1 MRTSLDYL
9 IYVCAFAVI
18 GIGCLGAY
26 DAITYPAPA
35 DVAPDDGTERAPGP
49 LQVLPPPFPDKRYV
63 TVLIVGAD
71 ERKDDV
77 GRSDTMIVLFL
88 NPRRSQAALLSIPRD
103 LQVRIPGHGLDKIN
117 ASYPYGGVELTQRTI
132 EQLLDLEIDYYAKA
146 NFRGFVEIVDMLGGV
161 DIEVPDREGHGRGM
175 NYDYPSDGLHIHL
188 KPGMQHLDGQQ
199 AMGFVRYRLS
209 NVPGKG
215 DNDFQRA
222 ERQQQFLKA
231 IAEQKLRFANMLQLL
246 KVAPKALECIE
257 TDLEWREA
265 VHLARALKQL
275 SADNLLAAQIPAR
288 GRKEGG
294 VWYAIA
300 SESDIHA
307 TLDEI
312 YTHLD
317 STPARPCPLEV
328 LNGSGK
334 TGVAAAA
341 GSLLSAKGFEVTDTG
356 NADSFDYE
364 RTVIEHPRGKENT
377 ARMVQ
382 RILGCG
388 EATERQTDADDE
400 AATIRVIM
408 GADFEQRAKGTG
420 Q

>member
-1 MRTSLDYL
+1 MRASLDYL

-103 LQVRIPGHGLDKIN
+103 LQVRIPGRGLDKMCH
-117 ASYPYGGVELTQRTI
+117 SYSLGGVELTQRTV
-132 EQLLDLEIDYYAKA
+132 EQLLDLELDYYAKA
-146 NFRGFVEIVDMLGGV
+146 DFRGFVEVVDMLGGV
-161 DIEVPDREGHGRGM
+161 DIEVPDVEGRGRGM
-175 NYDYPSDGLHIHL
+175 NYDDRADGLHIHL
-188 KPGMQHLDGQQ
+188 KPGLQQLDGQQ
-199 AMGFVRYRLS
+199 AIGFVRYRH
-209 NVPGKG
+209 G
-215 DNDFQRA
+215 DSDFKRS

-288 GRKEGG
+288 GRMTGG
-294 VWYAIA
+294 VWYAVA

-317 STPARPCPLEV
+317 SMPARPCPLEV

-388 EATERQTDADDE
+388 EATERETDADDE

-408 GADFEQRAKGTG
+408 GADFEQRAKGKG

>member
-1 MRTSLDYL
+1 MRASLDYL

-103 LQVRIPGHGLDKIN
+103 LQVRIPGRGLDKMCH
-117 ASYPYGGVELTQRTI
+117 SYSLGGVELTQRTV
-132 EQLLDLEIDYYAKA
+132 EQLLDLELDYYAKA
-146 NFRGFVEIVDMLGGV
+146 DFRGFIEVVDMLGGV
-161 DIEVPDREGHGRGM
+161 DIEVPDVEGRGRGM
-175 NYDYPSDGLHIHL
+175 NYDDRADGLHIHL
-188 KPGMQHLDGQQ
+188 KPGLQQLDGQQ
-199 AMGFVRYRLS
+199 AIGFVRYRH
-209 NVPGKG
+209 G
-215 DNDFQRA
+215 DSDFKRS

-288 GRKEGG
+288 GRMTGG
-294 VWYAIA
+294 VWYAVA

-317 STPARPCPLEV
+317 SMPARPCPLEV

-388 EATERQTDADDE
+388 EATERETDADDE

-408 GADFEQRAKGTG
+408 GADFEQRAKGKG